1 MISWQQYS
9 QAPHQ
14 NIRDGFGQALRD
26 LGKEND
32 RVVSVCADLRD
43 SIRMQA
49 FAQAFPDRFF
59 EVGVAEQNL
68 IGVAAGLAHEGLIVF
83 AGSYAAFSPG
93 RTHDQIRVSVC
104 YSNENVIIVGGHAGL
119 SVGADGA
126 THQAL
131 EDIALMRV
139 LPNMTVLVPSDY
151 RSAYDLTRAAAN
163 MEGPVYLRLSRVA
176 SHTLPVTEPYQIGKG
191 QLLRTGADVTLV
203 GTGLMIDKALE
214 AAYVLATEHS
224 IEAEVINLTTIKP
237 LDTEILAKSLAKT
250 KRLVSIEEH
259 QVAGGLGSAIAE
271 WSVQELPVPMKL
283 IGVKDEFGQSG
294 SPEELFDHYGL
305 STERIVDQISHWL
318 ETLRP

>member
-1 MISWQQYS
+1 MISWQDYS

-14 NIRDGFGQALRD
+14 NIRDGFGQALKD
-26 LGKEND
+26 LGKINTK
-32 RVVSVCADLRD
+32 VVGVCADLRD
-43 SIRMQA
+43 SIRMQE
-49 FAQAFPDRFF
+49 FAQAYPDRFF

-68 IGVAAGLAHEGLIVF
+68 IGVSAGLAHEGLTVF

-104 YSNENVIIVGGHAGL
+104 YSQENVKIVGGHAGL

-151 RSAYDLTRAAAN
+151 QSAYELTRAAAE
-163 MEGPVYLRLSRVA
+163 MAGPVYLRLSRVA
-176 SHTLPVTEPYQIGKG
+176 SRTVPVTEPYQIGKG

-203 GTGLMIDKALE
+203 ATGLMVDKAFE
-214 AAYVLATEHS
+214 AAQRLATDHS

-250 KRLVSIEEH
+250 KLLVSIEEH
-259 QVAGGLGSAIAE
+259 QVAGGLGSAVAE
-271 WSVQELPVPMKL
+271 WSIQSQPVPMKI
-283 IGVKDEFGQSG
+283 IGVQDEFGQSG

-305 STERIVDQISHWL
+305 STQRIVSQITRWL
-318 ETLRP
+318 ETRRP